1 MSLDLTLTVVRP
13 VEVHHQ
19 NITHNLFQMA
29 DAAGFG
35 KLLWG
40 DEKPRN
46 AAHLA
51 DAIEVGLDAMRADP
65 ERFKAYD
72 AENGWGT
79 YKDFVP
85 WLERLV
91 EACRANPDAQVE
103 VSR

>member
-19 NITHNLFQMA
+19 NITHNLSPMA
-29 DAAGFG
+29 EAAGFG
-35 KLLWG
+35 RLLWG
-40 DEKPRN
+40 DERPRN

-65 ERFKAYD
+65 ERFKALD
-72 AENGWGT
+72 AKNGWGT

-91 EACRANPDAQVE
+91 QACRDNPEARVE